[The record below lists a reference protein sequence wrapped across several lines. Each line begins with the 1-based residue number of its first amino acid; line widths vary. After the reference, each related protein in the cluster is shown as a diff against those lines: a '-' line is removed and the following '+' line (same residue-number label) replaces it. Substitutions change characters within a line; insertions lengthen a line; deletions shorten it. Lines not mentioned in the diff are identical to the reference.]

1 MSGHSRIWM
10 LPVSALIAVSAFCLL
25 SHGSVRAA
33 EVGDDALVK
42 EAGAACQIASELEQ
56 PRVLWGSPSFQ
67 THAALIVTG
76 TSPAAAG
83 KDAERVYLLCL
94 FDKQAAKVELQQI
107 EAKLF
112 K

>member
-1 MSGHSRIWM
+1 MTSVHSRIWM
-10 LPVSALIAVSAFCLL
+10 LPVLAIATLPW
-25 SHGSVRAA
+25 HGSVLAA

-42 EAGAACQIASELEQ
+42 EAGAACQIASELDQ
-56 PRVLWGSPSFQ
+56 ARVLWGSPSFQ

-76 TSPAAAG
+76 TAPAAAG

-94 FDKQAAKVELQQI
+94 YDKQEAKVELQPI
-107 EAKLF
+107 EARLF